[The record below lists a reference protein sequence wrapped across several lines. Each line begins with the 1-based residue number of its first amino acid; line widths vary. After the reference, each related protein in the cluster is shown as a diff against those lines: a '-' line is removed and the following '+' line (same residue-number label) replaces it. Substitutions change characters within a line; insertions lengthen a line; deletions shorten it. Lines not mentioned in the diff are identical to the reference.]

1 MSFPNK
7 FTSFDKSILAKISM
21 LILEEADSISLSELI
36 KMRLDKF
43 KDISE
48 FMLAL
53 DVLYVL
59 GKIELDESQ
68 GMIKYVN

>member
-7 FTSFDKSILAKISM
+7 FTRFDKSILAKISM
-21 LILEEADSISLSELI
+21 LILEEVDSISLSELI
-36 KMRLDKF
+36 EMRLGKF
-43 KDISE
+43 EDISE

-59 GKIELDESQ
+59 GKVELEESE
-68 GMIKYVN
+68 G

>member
-7 FTSFDKSILAKISM
+7 FTTFDKSILAKISL
-21 LILEEADSISLSELI
+21 LIIDEIDSISISKLIEL
-36 KMRLDKF
+36 RLQKF
-43 KDISE
+43 EDISE

-59 GKIELDESQ
+59 GKIELDENQ
-68 GMIKYVN
+68 GIINYVN

>member
-21 LILEEADSISLSELI
+21 LIMDEEESIRLTELI
-36 KMRLDKF
+36 EMRLEKF
-43 KDISE
+43 EDISE

-53 DVLYVL
+53 DILYVL
-59 GKIELDESQ
+59 GKIELDETQ
-68 GMIKYVN
+68 GMINYVN

>member
-21 LILEEADSISLSELI
+21 LILEEADSIILSELI

-43 KDISE
+43 EDISE

>member
-7 FTSFDKSILAKISM
+7 FTKFDKSILAKISM
-21 LILEEADSISLSELI
+21 LIVDEAESISLAELI
-36 KMRLDKF
+36 EMRLAKF
-43 KDISE
+43 EDISE

-59 GKIELDESQ
+59 GKIELDEDQ
-68 GMIKYVN
+68 GMINYVN

>member
-21 LILEEADSISLSELI
+21 LILEGIDAISLSELI
-36 KMRLDKF
+36 QMRLDKF
-43 KDISE
+43 EDISE

-59 GKIELDESQ
+59 GKVELEESQ

>member
-7 FTSFDKSILAKISM
+7 FTTFDKSILAKISL
-21 LILEEADSISLSELI
+21 LIIDEIDSITIFELI
-36 KMRLDKF
+36 ELRLQKF
-43 KDISE
+43 EDISE

-59 GKIELDESQ
+59 GKIELDENQ
-68 GMIKYVN
+68 GIINYVN

>member
-1 MSFPNK
+1 MPFPNK

-21 LILEEADSISLSELI
+21 LIIDEADSISLSELI
-36 KMRLDKF
+36 EIRLEKF
-43 KDISE
+43 EDISE

-59 GKIELDESQ
+59 GKVELDENK
-68 GMIKYVN
+68 GMINYVN

>member
-7 FTSFDKSILAKISM
+7 FTRFDKSILAKISM
-21 LILEEADSISLSELI
+21 LILEEVDSISLSELI
-36 KMRLDKF
+36 KMRLGKF
-43 KDISE
+43 EDISE

-59 GKIELDESQ
+59 GKVELEESE